1 MSNNIKPF
9 KDLKEMLKNIEKDFS
24 DEIAFKVK
32 YHDEIVGIKYSKLI
46 EDVKGLGTYLTSLD
60 LNNKRIAL
68 ISSNRYEWCVTYLAV
83 TTANYIIVPLDK
95 SLPENEFISLLERS
109 EAEVLF
115 YEDKNKDS
123 IEKIKQNSNCKVNHY
138 INLDFELND
147 VIEKGKRLLKKGDK
161 KYIDAKIEREK
172 MKFMIFTS
180 GTTSMAKCVML
191 SHKNIC
197 SNLEDITKSLDLNS
211 KDTLLSILPLHHTF
225 ECTAGFLYA
234 ISVGAKISY
243 CEGLRHIPNNLKE
256 YEVTAMISVPLL
268 YESMYKKIWQNINS
282 TKKEMQVKVALK
294 ASEAMLRVGIDV
306 RKIVFKQIHEALG
319 GKIRLLVSGAAAI
332 DPVIAKGYNDFGFT
346 LFQGYGL
353 TETSPVLSVENYE
366 NKKVGSVGKAFK
378 NAEIKIESP
387 NEDGIGEIIVKAPYV
402 MLGYYNN
409 EQATKESIIHGW
421 LHTGDLGRI
430 DEEGYIFITGR
441 KKNVI
446 VLKNGK
452 NIFPEEIETLI
463 NKIEFVIENIVYGF
477 KDMNGDVE
485 VRAKIVYDKDE
496 LTQKLGII
504 SDEELN
510 KIFWGKVKEINKL
523 MPTYKYIKDIIVTD
537 EELVKTTTKK
547 IKRHEEIKK
556 IMGVKE

>member
-1 MSNNIKPF
+1 MVNAKEF
-9 KDLKEMLKNIEKDFS
+9 KDLKEMLNNTEKEFS

-32 YHDEIVGIKYSKLI
+32 YRDEIVGIKYSKLI

-68 ISSNRYEWCVTYLAV
+68 IGSNRYEWCVVYLAV

-95 SLPENEFISLLERS
+95 MLPENEFISLLERS

-115 YEDKNKDS
+115 YEEKNKES
-123 IEKIKQNSNCKVNHY
+123 IEKIKNNINCKVKYY
-138 INLDFELND
+138 INIDSELND
-147 VIEKGKRLLKKGDK
+147 AIEKGKRLMKKGDT
-161 KYIDAKIEREK
+161 KYLDAKIERDK
-172 MKFMIFTS
+172 MKFMLFTS
-180 GTTSMAKCVML
+180 GTTAMAKCVML

-197 SNLEDITKSLDLNS
+197 SDIADITKTLDVNN
-211 KDTLLSILPLHHTF
+211 KDILLSILPLHHTF
-225 ECTAGFLYA
+225 ECTAGFLYP
-234 ISVGAKISY
+234 ISVGAKIAY

-268 YESMYKKIWQNINS
+268 FESMYKKIWQNINS
-282 TKKEMQVKVALK
+282 TKKDMQVKVALK
-294 ASEAMLRVGIDV
+294 ASEAMLKVGIDV
-306 RKIVFKQIHEALG
+306 RKIVFKQIHEGLG

-332 DPVIAKGYNDFGFT
+332 DPVVAKGYNDFGFT

-353 TETSPVLSVENYE
+353 TETSPVVSVENYE

-378 NAEIKIESP
+378 NAEIKIDNP
-387 NEDGIGEIIVKAPYV
+387 NEEGIGEIIIKAPYV

-409 EQATKESIIHGW
+409 EEATKETIIHGW

-452 NIFPEEIETLI
+452 NVFPEEVEAVI
-463 NKIEFVIENIVYGF
+463 NKIEFVKETFVYGH
-477 KDMNGDVE
+477 KDNDGNVE

-496 LTQKLGII
+496 LIQKLGIL
-504 SDEELN
+504 SDEELHKYFWD
-510 KIFWGKVKEINKL
+510 KIKEINKT
-523 MPTYKYIKDIIVTD
+523 MPTYKYIKDIVVTD
-537 EELVKTTTKK
+537 EELIKTTTKK

-556 IMGVKE
+556 VMGMNE

>member
-1 MSNNIKPF
+1 MVNAKEF
-9 KDLKEMLKNIEKDFS
+9 KDLKEMLNNTEKEFS

-32 YHDEIVGIKYSKLI
+32 YRDEIVGIKYSKLI

-68 ISSNRYEWCVTYLAV
+68 IGSNRYEWCVVYLAV

-95 SLPENEFISLLERS
+95 MLPENEFISLLERS

-115 YEDKNKDS
+115 YEEKNKES
-123 IEKIKQNSNCKVNHY
+123 IEKIKNNINCKVKYY
-138 INLDFELND
+138 INIDSELND
-147 VIEKGKRLLKKGDK
+147 AIEKGKRLMKKGDT
-161 KYIDAKIEREK
+161 KYLDAKIERDK
-172 MKFMIFTS
+172 MKFMLFTS
-180 GTTSMAKCVML
+180 GTTAMAKCVML

-197 SNLEDITKSLDLNS
+197 SDISDITKTLDVNN
-211 KDTLLSILPLHHTF
+211 KDILLSILPLHHTF
-225 ECTAGFLYA
+225 ECTAGFLYP
-234 ISVGAKISY
+234 ISVGAKIAY

-268 YESMYKKIWQNINS
+268 FESMYKKIWQNINS
-282 TKKEMQVKVALK
+282 TKKDMQVKVALK
-294 ASEAMLRVGIDV
+294 ASEAMLKVGIDV
-306 RKIVFKQIHEALG
+306 RKIVFKQIHEGLG

-332 DPVIAKGYNDFGFT
+332 DPVVAKGYNDFGFT

-353 TETSPVLSVENYE
+353 TETSPVVSVENYE

-378 NAEIKIESP
+378 NAEIKIDNP
-387 NEDGIGEIIVKAPYV
+387 NEEGIGEIIIKAPYV

-409 EQATKESIIHGW
+409 EEATKETIIHGW

-452 NIFPEEIETLI
+452 NVFPEEVEAVI
-463 NKIEFVIENIVYGF
+463 NKIEFVKETFVYGH
-477 KDMNGDVE
+477 KDNDGNVE

-496 LTQKLGII
+496 LIQKLGIL
-504 SDEELN
+504 SDEELHKYFWD
-510 KIFWGKVKEINKL
+510 KIKEINKT
-523 MPTYKYIKDIIVTD
+523 MPTYKYIKDIVVTD
-537 EELVKTTTKK
+537 EELIKTTTKK

-556 IMGVKE
+556 VMGMNE

>member
-1 MSNNIKPF
+1 
-9 KDLKEMLKNIEKDFS
+9 
-24 DEIAFKVK
+24 
-32 YHDEIVGIKYSKLI
+32 
-46 EDVKGLGTYLTSLD
+46 
-60 LNNKRIAL
+60 
-68 ISSNRYEWCVTYLAV
+68 
-83 TTANYIIVPLDK
+83 
-95 SLPENEFISLLERS
+95 
-109 EAEVLF
+109 
-115 YEDKNKDS
+115 
-123 IEKIKQNSNCKVNHY
+123 
-138 INLDFELND
+138 
-147 VIEKGKRLLKKGDK
+147 
-161 KYIDAKIEREK
+161 
-172 MKFMIFTS
+172 
-180 GTTSMAKCVML
+180 
-191 SHKNIC
+191 
-197 SNLEDITKSLDLNS
+197 
-211 KDTLLSILPLHHTF
+211 
-225 ECTAGFLYA
+225 
-234 ISVGAKISY
+234 VGAKISY

-332 DPVIAKGYNDFGFT
+332 DPIVAKGYNDFGFT

-463 NKIEFVIENIVYGF
+463 NKIEFVKENIVYGF

-556 IMGVKE
+556 IMGVNE